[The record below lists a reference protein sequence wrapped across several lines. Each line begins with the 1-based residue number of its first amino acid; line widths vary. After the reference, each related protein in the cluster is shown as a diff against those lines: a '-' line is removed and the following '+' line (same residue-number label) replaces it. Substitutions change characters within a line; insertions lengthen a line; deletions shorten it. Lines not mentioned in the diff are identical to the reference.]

1 MSPPTEQL
9 IRDYLN
15 RLSVAARGRLNA
27 EDRQALVIRTRDFIE
42 RKAGSSGPADPMQ
55 VAALLSR
62 LGDPAA
68 LVSQEVARLAAVR
81 GEPGPATERSEDNRL
96 RLLRRRSGQ
105 ASWHWPRPVGSL
117 DLQVRLLNGARNH
130 PGQIGAGQ
138 AAPDAVADRPR
149 AEPEAP
155 AAGSS
160 APAMEPKTP
169 AEELIAPAVEA
180 SAPAVE
186 PKSLRE
192 PPIWVPRQAP
202 APEALSTESVGRP
215 GHSASAGGSVQHS
228 EPLRLDGDRLPPA
241 ASASRPSW
249 PSVVAM
255 SGGASGDPATTAT
268 TGADLDPASAHDGLA
283 GPAPGQPVLRTAAA
297 LLGVLISQVRQS
309 PVEAVAVALL
319 GLGGAVYPPVWLLG
333 AIVTLVSQQWDYRD
347 KWVGLAGPVLLLIV
361 GTTVGVSL
369 TEAHASM
376 SSFMH
381 EGWMYADV
389 LSRVGAVLGAAYLA
403 WRVSRGRR
411 GPAVP
416 PWSKPRKVR

>member
-15 RLSVAARGRLNA
+15 RLSVAARGRLNP
-27 EDRQALVIRTRDFIE
+27 EDRQALVMRTRDFIE
-42 RKAGSSGPADPMQ
+42 RKVGSSGPADPMQ

-68 LVSQEVARLAAVR
+68 LVNQEVARLAAVR
-81 GEPGPATERSEDNRL
+81 GEPVPPTERSEANRP

-105 ASWHWPRPVGSL
+105 ASWHWPRPVGSP
-117 DLQVRLLNGARNH
+117 DLQVRLLNGVRNH
-130 PGQIGAGQ
+130 TGQIGAEQ
-138 AAPDAVADRPR
+138 AAPEAVPDRPG

-155 AAGSS
+155 AAAS
-160 APAMEPKTP
+160 
-169 AEELIAPAVEA
+169 

-186 PKSLRE
+186 PMTSAVEPKTSAEESIGPAAEPRSLRE

-202 APEALSTESVGRP
+202 APEALSSESVGRP
-215 GHSASAGGSVQHS
+215 GHAASAGGSIQPS
-228 EPLRLDGDRLPPA
+228 EPLRLDGDRLPSA
-241 ASASRPSW
+241 ASGGRPSW

-268 TGADLDPASAHDGLA
+268 TGAELDPASAHDGLV
-283 GPAPGQPVLRTAAA
+283 GPAAGQPVLRTAAA
-297 LLGVLISQVRQS
+297 LLGVLVSQFRQS

-333 AIVTLVSQQWDYRD
+333 AIVALVSQQWDYRD

-361 GTTVGVSL
+361 GTTAGVSL

-416 PWSKPRKVR
+416 PWSKPRNLR